1 MKWKSFFLYR
11 SSQNNH
17 STAGYILAM
26 TCMLPDKIDLL
37 FVPLVIFLSVQLEE
51 KKKKK
56 AAKRAILSA
65 VMNNEASVI
74 TSDSEGAHGVCP
86 HIHQQPSGGLMYL

>member
-1 MKWKSFFLYR
+1 MEEIFLYR

-37 FVPLVIFLSVQLEE
+37 FVPLVIFFLSV
-51 KKKKK
+51 
-56 AAKRAILSA
+56 
-65 VMNNEASVI
+65 
-74 TSDSEGAHGVCP
+74 
-86 HIHQQPSGGLMYL
+86 

>member
-1 MKWKSFFLYR
+1 MEEIFLYR

-37 FVPLVIFLSVQLEE
+37 FVPLVIFFFKCVAG

-56 AAKRAILSA
+56 G
-65 VMNNEASVI
+65 
-74 TSDSEGAHGVCP
+74 SEKSNFVCR
-86 HIHQQPSGGLMYL
+86 HEQ